1 MHASTPYLYLKR
13 TIPTLEV
20 TGMDTRKY
28 LKNKRLSLAG
38 LFILKQLFMSFAA
51 NISSAVK
58 FHKLLKA
65 GVPILSITKTNLP
78 LYHLS
83 KVCPPADIISYILVV
98 VI

>member
-20 TGMDTRKY
+20 TGMDMRMY

-51 NISSAVK
+51 NILSAVK

-65 GVPILSITKTNLP
+65 GIPVLSTMKTNLH

-83 KVCPPADIISYILVV
+83 KVCPPTDIISYILIV